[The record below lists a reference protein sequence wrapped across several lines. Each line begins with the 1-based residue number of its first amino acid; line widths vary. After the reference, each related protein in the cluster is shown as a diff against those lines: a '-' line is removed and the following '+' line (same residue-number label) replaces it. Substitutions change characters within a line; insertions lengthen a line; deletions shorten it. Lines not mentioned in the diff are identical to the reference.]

1 MKKDWKQTAA
11 AWNLPIPAEDLEK
24 IIPSLDGLEAGF
36 RPLANSLDAN
46 TESAMIYK
54 LLGPV
59 E

>member
-1 MKKDWKQTAA
+1 MKKDWKQTAQ
-11 AWNLPIPAEDLEK
+11 AWNLPIPTEDLEK
-24 IIPSLDGLEAGF
+24 IIPSLDGLEVGF
-36 RPLANSLDAN
+36 RPLANSLDAS